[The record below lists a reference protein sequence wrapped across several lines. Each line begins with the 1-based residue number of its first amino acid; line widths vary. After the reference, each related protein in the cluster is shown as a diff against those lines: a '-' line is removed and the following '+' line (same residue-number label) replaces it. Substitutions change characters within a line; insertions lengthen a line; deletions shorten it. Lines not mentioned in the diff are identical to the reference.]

1 MDFITSAAST
11 YAKDTLSVL
20 RFTSMVDSTKVDFMA
35 FLTSFTQ
42 TFNSTWTSEQVYGRN
57 DPIANFQGTQRSVSL
72 GWELPAANLEEAKK
86 NMQKI
91 SSLTKMLYP
100 GYSQAEENV
109 KTSVPVVGTTGTNI
123 RVGSNALSLSKAP
136 LIRLKF
142 ANLLN
147 SSVKKDST
155 GLLGYV
161 GNLSANPTLDMGMFS
176 EKSEG
181 EAKLYPKVYSLSIDF
196 TVLHEHDLG
205 RTEKDQNSFS
215 NGPSFPFGG

>member
-1 MDFITSAAST
+1 
-11 YAKDTLSVL
+11 
-20 RFTSMVDSTKVDFMA
+20 
-35 FLTSFTQ
+35 
-42 TFNSTWTSEQVYGRN
+42 
-57 DPIANFQGTQRSVSL
+57 
-72 GWELPAANLEEAKK
+72 
-86 NMQKI
+86 MQKI
-91 SSLTKMLYP
+91 SSLTKMMYP

-109 KTSVPVVGTTGTNI
+109 ESSVPVVGTTGTNI

-147 SSVKKDST
+147 SSVKGNAD

-176 EKSEG
+176 ENSAG

-205 RTEKDQNSFS
+205 RTIKGENSFPDS
-215 NGPSFPFGG
+215 PSFPFGG